1 MSILKNNQRNK
12 LPKNL
17 LIMVTMKRTVER
29 SENRLTF
36 VAVRQEL

>member
-17 LIMVTMKRTVER
+17 LIMVTMKRNVER

>member
-1 MSILKNNQRNK
+1 MSILKNNHRNK

-17 LIMVTMKRTVER
+17 LIMFTMKRNVER
-29 SENRLTF
+29 FENRLTF